1 MLVFE
6 PVRTEDDVLKDLIK
20 LKNKQNVLKIKEN
33 KLIDELI
40 TIKGDENV

>member
-40 TIKGDENV
+40 TIKGDIDV

>member
-1 MLVFE
+1 MLIFE

-33 KLIDELI
+33 KLIDELL

>member
-33 KLIDELI
+33 KLIDEY
-40 TIKGDENV
+40 